1 MIKRFLRVSLAS
13 LALVLAISGAMNLNR
28 VGAEVI
34 IDDGNGGGGGSQ
46 GLCQTCG
53 CNLGTLQCCSQGTI
67 ICYSHAT

>member
-1 MIKRFLRVSLAS
+1 MIKRFLRVLLAS
-13 LALVLAISGAMNLNR
+13 LALVLAISGSMNLNR
-28 VGAEVI
+28 VVAEPI
-34 IDDGNGGGGGSQ
+34 EGDGGGDSQ

>member
-13 LALVLAISGAMNLNR
+13 LALVLAISGSMNLNR
-28 VGAEVI
+28 VVAEP
-34 IDDGNGGGGGSQ
+34 IDGGGDSGGNQ